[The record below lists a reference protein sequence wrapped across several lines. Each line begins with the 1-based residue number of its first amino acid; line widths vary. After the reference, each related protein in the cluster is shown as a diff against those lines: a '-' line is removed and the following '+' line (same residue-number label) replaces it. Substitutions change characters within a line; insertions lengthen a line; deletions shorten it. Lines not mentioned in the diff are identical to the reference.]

1 MMNENKEIVQG
12 MIEGFAEY
20 FGSIEITENLLKK
33 DSGTVNYETVR
44 IFKFK
49 KGGKASFKK

>member
-1 MMNENKEIVQG
+1 MDENKEIVNG

-20 FGSIEITENLLKK
+20 FGGIEIAENLLKK
-33 DSGTVNYETVR
+33 DSSIVNYETAR

>member
-1 MMNENKEIVQG
+1 MNENKEIVQG